1 MVFTWLVTL
10 LAALVGFS
18 APAAAAHYP
27 LAPLTNPAGVAI
39 CDVIGDVNPGQADI
53 ACDAAGASAY
63 IGSDGTTITAGLV
76 LTRDPRATGTEAPL
90 EGFTWQVAIGVG
102 GAQVATMGISGKG
115 TNNTDFLYVMCSG
128 KKTTPHYTVNATQA
142 LANGTIAVTSTGS
155 YFLLTFNVPLSALA
169 PCGVISSTGVQ
180 LFFGTSQANEL
191 DVINKDYFTGTGL
204 NFTVVPPISFGGTLD
219 LTKTAT
225 AVSGPNPPVLGQ
237 TTTYDLVV
245 TAKNPSAYALSGVS
259 VTDTLPDWV
268 AIQSPLTASVDTA
281 SATGQTVT
289 WSGFGLVAGASET
302 LTIPVSVTP
311 TATDVGSAMLL
322 NPGASGTA
330 TRVAGSGTVSDT
342 SEPVSTATVLG
353 PRLGVTKTVSP
364 STVGPGDV
372 VTYTVTLSSTGTSA
386 ATVTSVVDTLP
397 TGFTFVAGS
406 TTGTLLGASAPTVAL
421 PNVTW
426 TGSFA
431 IPAGESRTLVFRVV
445 AASAPGTYDN
455 VVQATAEQLSTA
467 STGPTATVTVVPK
480 ADLSIT
486 KTDAPDPVMAGDN
499 LTYTI
504 VVSNAGPSPA
514 TGVTVTDT
522 LPDGVTFVPASSTA
536 GCTLLGS
543 TVSCLVGTVNVGSP
557 ATVTIVVTTLTAGAL
572 TNTASVGADTV
583 DPNAGNNS
591 STATTNVNPTTANL
605 SVTKTASPATAVAG
619 ENLTYALAVSNAGPG
634 TAPNVRVTDVLP
646 AGLTF
651 VSATDPGCSYDS
663 TIRTLTC
670 TAATLAPG
678 FSTSFSV
685 VTTVDP
691 AQTAS
696 LSNTATV
703 SSAIPDPVAAGD
715 RVTLVTPVV
724 ASADV
729 SVTLSDAPDPV
740 TAGGSLVYGLT
751 VRNAGPSNAATVVV
765 TDTLPPEVT
774 FVSAPDCTYNPAT
787 TTVRCAAGTLAPG
800 GSASFAVTVQV
811 GPGVTGT
818 IRDTA
823 TVTTTT
829 TDSNSANDT
838 DTEITTVAVI
848 ADLAAIKVAGVPT
861 ATPGGT
867 LTYTLGVTNAGPS
880 TATNV
885 QITDALPA
893 ELAFVSAA
901 GCTYAAISHT
911 LTCSVG
917 NVAVGPGPTRTVV
930 TTVDPAATGSVT
942 NTASAS
948 SAAAVDL
955 NSTNNA
961 ATAVVAL
968 TPSADLVAS
977 VSATPDPVTAGQALS
992 VVAGVTNAGPSTAT
1006 TVVVATTL
1014 PTALT
1019 PAFLPAGCT
1028 FSAPTVTC
1036 TRASLAPGG
1045 GPVTFTIPTT
1055 VAAGAPAGSTLSL
1068 ATAVTSATADPAANN
1083 NRASTSVTVRSD
1095 NDLSVTLADS
1105 PDPVVAGALL
1115 TYTATA
1121 TNTGPS
1127 TATGVEVTLTIPP
1140 GVTLAPASVP
1150 TGCSYAGG
1158 PRLLTCTLG
1167 TRATGSAPPVLVV
1180 VSVDPATT
1188 SVLSATATVRS
1199 ISPDSVPDNNTDTA
1213 TTTVTTSANLSL
1225 AKVATPSPVV
1235 PGTDLTYDLVVTN
1248 NGPSTATGV
1257 TVTDVLPVSL
1267 SAPRTPLPTG
1277 CGYDPTTSTLSCVV
1291 ATLAPGTT
1299 ATRTFVVTVDPA
1311 TTTSVFNT
1319 ATVTS
1324 AVPDPTAGDNVARAR
1339 TPVAPSADLAA
1350 SVSATPDPATAGL
1363 SLSVVAGVTNA
1374 GPSTAN
1380 AVVVATTL
1388 PAALTPGTLP
1398 AGCTFAAPTLTCVV
1412 GTLAPGGA
1420 PVTFTTP
1427 TTVAPATPAG
1437 TTLALTTVVGS
1448 TTVDPVVPNNT
1459 ATAAVPVLAVTDLA
1473 ITKTAN
1479 PSPVTA
1485 GTALT
1490 YTITVTNNGPS
1501 TASDVDVTDVLP
1513 AALSAPQAPL
1523 PAGCTYAAGT
1533 HTVTCRLT
1541 GLAPGAS
1548 TTRTIVAT
1556 VDATFVGAIA
1566 NTASVLPLAGSATDP
1581 VLADNTSTAGVNAV
1595 APVVVPPRP
1604 QPSADLEVDISAT
1617 PDPVTAGQPL
1627 DVVVGVTNNG
1637 PDTATSVVVSVA
1649 LPTSLTPGELPS
1661 GCTYEAAPDRVVRCS
1676 TASLAPHQ
1684 TARFS
1689 VAVHGPGSASF
1700 AFFAVVAPGTPA
1712 GTVLSLLA
1720 SVVSAVFDPVAANNQ
1735 ATAQVTV
1742 AGAGVLSPVTSPAP
1756 SAITTDPVTAAAPA
1770 TTDPVTSA
1778 APATTG
1784 PTGVSTVFA
1793 VAPAQVETQVLP
1805 SVLTSPA
1812 RSSSVEIVGGPAALA
1827 TATTPAVTVVTR
1839 SAAAG
1844 VGGTGALAVTGAPS
1858 LTMATWGLS
1867 LIGVGLVLR
1876 VGNRRRRKAAVPAP
1890 APARPKFVL

>member
-27 LAPLTNPAGVAI
+27 LVPLTNPAGVPI
-39 CDVIGDVNPGQADI
+39 CDAIGDVNPGQADI

-63 IGSDGTTITAGLV
+63 IGSDGTIITAGLV
-76 LTRDPRATGTEAPL
+76 LTKDPSATGTGAPL
-90 EGFTWQVAIGVG
+90 EGFTWQVAVGVG

-142 LANGTIAVTSTGS
+142 LAGGTIGVTPTGS
-155 YFLLTFNVPLSALA
+155 YFLLTFTVPLSALA
-169 PCGVISSTGVQ
+169 PCGVVSSTAVQ
-180 LFFGTSQANEL
+180 IFFGTSQANEL
-191 DVINKDYFTGTGL
+191 DVINKDFFTGTGL

-219 LTKTAT
+219 VTKTAT
-225 AVSGPNPPVLGQ
+225 ALSGPNPPVLGQ

-245 TAKNPSAYALSGVS
+245 TAKNPSAYALSDVS
-259 VTDTLPDWV
+259 VTDTLPAGV
-268 AIQSPLTASVDTA
+268 AIQSLTASAGTV
-281 SATGQTVT
+281 SATGQDLL
-289 WSGFGLVAGASET
+289 WNGFGLVAGASRT
-302 LTIPVSVTP
+302 LTIRVSVTP
-311 TATDVGSAMLL
+311 ASANVGSPMLL

-330 TRVAGSGTVSDT
+330 TRVAGGGTVSDT
-342 SEPVSTATVLG
+342 SESVSTATVLG
-353 PRLGVTKTVSP
+353 PRLGVTKSVTP
-364 STVGPGDV
+364 STVGPSDV

-397 TGFTFVAGS
+397 AGFTFVAGS
-406 TTGTLLGASAPTVAL
+406 TTGTLGASAPTVAL
-421 PNVTW
+421 PDVTW

-431 IPAGESRTLVFRVV
+431 IPAGQSRTLVFQAL
-445 AASAPGTYDN
+445 AASTPGTYDN
-455 VVQATAEQLSTA
+455 VVQATANQLGGV

-536 GCTLLGS
+536 GCTLSGS
-543 TVSCLVGTVNVGSP
+543 TVTCPVAGTVNVGSP
-557 ATVTIVVTTLTAGAL
+557 ATVTIVVTTLTAGPL
-572 TNTASVGADTV
+572 TNTASVGAGTV

-605 SVTKTASPATAVAG
+605 SITKTASPATAVAG
-619 ENLTYALAVSNAGPG
+619 ENLTYTLAVSNAGPG

-646 AGLTF
+646 AGLSF

-663 TIRTLTC
+663 TTRTLTC

-678 FSTSFSV
+678 VSTSFSV
-685 VTTVDP
+685 VTTVGP
-691 AQTAS
+691 AQIAD

-715 RVTLVTPVV
+715 RATLVTPVV
-724 ASADV
+724 ARADV
-729 SVTLSDAPDPV
+729 SVTLSDTPDPV

-751 VRNAGPSNAATVVV
+751 VRNAGPSSAATVVV
-765 TDTLPPEVT
+765 TDVLPPEVT
-774 FVSAPDCTYNPAT
+774 FVSAPDCTYT
-787 TTVRCAAGTLAPG
+787 SSTTVSCAAGMLAPG
-800 GSASFAVTVQV
+800 GSASFSVTVQV
-811 GPGVTGT
+811 GPAVTGT
-818 IRDTA
+818 ITDTA
-823 TVTTTT
+823 TVTTATA
-829 TDSNSANDT
+829 DSNSANDS

-848 ADLAAIKVAGVPT
+848 ADLAATKVAGAPT

-885 QITDALPA
+885 QITDVLPA
-893 ELAFVSAA
+893 ELAFVSAP

-911 LTCSVG
+911 ITCSVG
-917 NVAVGPGPTRTVV
+917 SVAVGPGPTRTLV

-948 SAAAVDL
+948 SAAAGDP
-955 NSTNNA
+955 NSVNNA

-968 TPSADLVAS
+968 TPSADLVAA

-992 VVAGVTNAGPSTAT
+992 VVAGVTNVGPSTAT
-1006 TVVVATTL
+1006 AVVLTTNL
-1014 PTALT
+1014 PAALT
-1019 PAFLPAGCT
+1019 PGTLPAGCT

-1068 ATAVTSATADPAANN
+1068 ATAVTSATPDPAAANN
-1083 NRASTSVTVRSD
+1083 TAATSVTVRSD

-1105 PDPVVAGALL
+1105 PDPVVAGTLL

-1140 GVTLAPASVP
+1140 GVTLAPSSVP
-1150 TGCSYAGG
+1150 AACTYAGG

-1167 TRATGSAPPVLVV
+1167 TLATGSAPPLTVV

-1188 SVLSATATVRS
+1188 SVLSAAATVMS
-1199 ISPDSVPDNNTDTA
+1199 TSPDSVPGNNTDTA
-1213 TTTVTTSANLSL
+1213 TTTVTTSADLSL
-1225 AKVATPSPVV
+1225 AKVATPSPAV

-1277 CGYDPTTSTLSCVV
+1277 CSYDPTTSTLSCVV

-1311 TTTSVFNT
+1311 TTTSVLNT
-1319 ATVTS
+1319 ATVAS
-1324 AVPDPTAGDNVARAR
+1324 AVTDPTAGDNVARAT

-1350 SVSATPDPATAGL
+1350 SVSATPDPATAGQ
-1363 SLSVVAGVTNA
+1363 SLSVVAGVTNT

-1420 PVTFTTP
+1420 PVTFTIP

-1448 TTVDPVVPNNT
+1448 TTVDPVVANNT
-1459 ATAAVPVLAVTDLA
+1459 ATAAVRVLAVTDLA
-1473 ITKTAN
+1473 ITKTAS

-1501 TASDVDVTDVLP
+1501 TASGVDVTDVLP
-1513 AALSAPQAPL
+1513 AALSIPQTPL
-1523 PAGCTYAAGT
+1523 AAGCTYSAGT

-1595 APVVVPPRP
+1595 APPVVVPLPP
-1604 QPSADLEVDISAT
+1604 PPSADLEVDTSAT
-1617 PDPVTAGQPL
+1617 PDPVTP
-1627 DVVVGVTNNG
+1627 
-1637 PDTATSVVVSVA
+1637 
-1649 LPTSLTPGELPS
+1649 
-1661 GCTYEAAPDRVVRCS
+1661 AAPAS
-1676 TASLAPHQ
+1676 TAPTGL
-1684 TARFS
+1684 
-1689 VAVHGPGSASF
+1689 
-1700 AFFAVVAPGTPA
+1700 
-1712 GTVLSLLA
+1712 
-1720 SVVSAVFDPVAANNQ
+1720 SVVS
-1735 ATAQVTV
+1735 
-1742 AGAGVLSPVTSPAP
+1742 
-1756 SAITTDPVTAAAPA
+1756 
-1770 TTDPVTSA
+1770 
-1778 APATTG
+1778 
-1784 PTGVSTVFA
+1784 A

-1805 SVLTSPA
+1805 SLLISPV
-1812 RSSSVEIVGGPAALA
+1812 RSSTAEIVGGRAATVTV
-1827 TATTPAVTVVTR
+1827 TATTPAGTVVTR
-1839 SAAAG
+1839 SAAAL
-1844 VGGTGALAVTGAPS
+1844 VGGTAALAVTGAPS

-1867 LIGVGLVLR
+1867 FIGVGLVLR
-1876 VGNRRRRKAAVPAP
+1876 VGGRRRREVAVPAP
-1890 APARPKFVL
+1890 VPVRDKFVL